1 MWNSQQSKIFELVR
15 DKDQEVVELK
25 RQLELEQHL
34 IKAQKEATER
44 QAQLLKQ
51 RLKDQADNFQK
62 EIELLKVKIA
72 LLHQTD
78 LEKVKELYELRLKN
92 SL

>member
-1 MWNSQQSKIFELVR
+1 M
-15 DKDQEVVELK
+15 
-25 RQLELEQHL
+25 
-34 IKAQKEATER
+34 
-44 QAQLLKQ
+44 
-51 RLKDQADNFQK
+51 KDQAENFQK

-92 SL
+92 SLEGNSRLEEENTKLREMLQISSN